1 MGGRRGGE
9 GDEMVWGVF
18 FTSGLGGRNG
28 VVRFFLIF
36 LGLLLLPFAPLLLA
50 ELDDSFN

>member
-1 MGGRRGGE
+1 MRWFGGFFSQAGWEVGTE
-9 GDEMVWGVF
+9 WFVF
-18 FTSGLGGRNG
+18 FY
-28 VVRFFLIF
+28 IF